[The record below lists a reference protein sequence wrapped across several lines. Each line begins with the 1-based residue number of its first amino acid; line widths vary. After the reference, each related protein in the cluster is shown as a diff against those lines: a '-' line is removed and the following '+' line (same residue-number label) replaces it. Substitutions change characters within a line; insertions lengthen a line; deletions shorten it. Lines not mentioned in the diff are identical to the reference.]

1 MLLPAKAKL
10 SVISVISLGLKN
22 INPITPITPP
32 PPLNPPDI
40 CSFPSFFVPLPRKI
54 ERK

>member
-22 INPITPITPP
+22 INPITPI
-32 PPLNPPDI
+32 N
-40 CSFPSFFVPLPRKI
+40 SPST
-54 ERK
+54 